1 MFETISLLVMFFVGG
16 VAGFSLSQA
25 MVEDRRRQE
34 IADGKVRR
42 LFKSD

>member
-1 MFETISLLVMFFVGG
+1 MFETISLLIMFFVGG

-34 IADGKVRR
+34 RANGKGRR
-42 LFKSD
+42 LSKIN

>member
-1 MFETISLLVMFFVGG
+1 MFETISLMLMFFVGG

-34 IADGKVRR
+34 RADGKTRR
-42 LFKSD
+42 LFKRD

>member
-25 MVEDRRRQE
+25 MVEGRRRQE
-34 IADGKVRR
+34 IADGKARR
-42 LFKSD
+42 LSKRD